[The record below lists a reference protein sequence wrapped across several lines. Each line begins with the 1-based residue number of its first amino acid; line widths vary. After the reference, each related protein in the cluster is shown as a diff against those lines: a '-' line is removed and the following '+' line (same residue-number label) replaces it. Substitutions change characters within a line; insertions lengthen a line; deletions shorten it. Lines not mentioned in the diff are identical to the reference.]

1 MLSQLGMLILTL
13 PTNEERDEIASTI
26 YICYYCWSGLKFR
39 QTFNFCDT
47 FPIIYFLT
55 VVTASMHIQ
64 RPKKRRCYGPLEKGC
79 YNCMTHKSKCSKQ
92 NVQHELDLQVCPF
105 GSNFCS
111 LFYSLGFI
119 LSATKTRMT
128 QKLAKY

>member
-47 FPIIYFLT
+47 FPIIYFFNR
-55 VVTASMHIQ
+55 SY
-64 RPKKRRCYGPLEKGC
+64 R
-79 YNCMTHKSKCSKQ
+79 
-92 NVQHELDLQVCPF
+92 
-105 GSNFCS
+105 
-111 LFYSLGFI
+111 FY
-119 LSATKTRMT
+119 AYTKTKEKKM
-128 QKLAKY
+128 LWSA